1 MDKFAAETLKAIAEK
16 LIRAREAQG
25 ISLNEVS
32 AKTYIPLRILKAL
45 EAAETYKLP
54 EPIFVQGF
62 IKRYADLVGLDGTT
76 ISHEFP
82 LAQTTSSIPNPV
94 ITQAQTVPS
103 RPPEPLLKPP
113 IQAPVSNASRLESG
127 KPSPSSVVP
136 SASSKSAPDR
146 VNAAASNV
154 STPIAEPI
162 ASRSTAL
169 QDLPSSWTKSPDRPT
184 EQTHWRLP
192 VLGGLLG
199 VVLLGSILL
208 LLSHNRTPKT
218 TTEPTPS
225 TSATTTS
232 PSPPSAS
239 QSIASKSTPSTSQ
252 AAPSPS
258 PAPQPGAITVS
269 LNVTDESWVEV
280 EVDGKVAT
288 SATLPKG
295 TQKTWSGQKEII
307 VYSGNAKG
315 VSVSRN
321 QEAAKALGTTA
332 DPKGI
337 KFTATG
343 ESPL

>member
-16 LIRAREAQG
+16 LIQARETQG

-62 IKRYADLVGLDGTT
+62 IKRYADLVGLDGTA

-94 ITQAQTVPS
+94 ITQAQSVPV
-103 RPPEPLLKPP
+103 RPSEPLMKPP
-113 IQAPVSNASRLESG
+113 IQAPVPSTSRRESG
-127 KPSPSSVVP
+127 RPSTSSFVTP
-136 SASSKSAPDR
+136 NS
-146 VNAAASNV
+146 
-154 STPIAEPI
+154 STPATDRANVAAPITEPI

-169 QDLPSSWTKSPDRPT
+169 QDLPSSWTRSPDRPT

-192 VLGGLLG
+192 ILGGILG
-199 VVLLGSILL
+199 VVLLGSIVV
-208 LLSHNRTPKT
+208 LLSHNLTPKA
-218 TTEPTPS
+218 TTEPSTP
-225 TSATTTS
+225 TNATTNS
-232 PSPPSAS
+232 PSPAS
-239 QSIASKSTPSTSQ
+239 ESQPITAKSTSSAPP
-252 AAPSPS
+252 AAPSSSP

-280 EVDGKVAT
+280 EVDGKVET

-295 TQKTWSGQKEII
+295 TQKTWSGQKQII

-321 QEAAKALGTTA
+321 QGAAKALGTTA

-337 KFTATG
+337 KFTAAG